1 MRNNVNL
8 GLVNINVYTKFGY
21 TVLKALGRNEI
32 IKNGMMDGMIDERID
47 GQFKSS
53 MATLLVKFD
62 QVFEEEML
70 FE

>member
-1 MRNNVNL
+1 MERVMK
-8 GLVNINVYTKFGY
+8 GI
-21 TVLKALGRNEI
+21 
-32 IKNGMMDGMIDERID
+32 MDERND

-53 MATLLVKFD
+53 MATNLVKFD